1 MANLILA
8 FCFAMANVNAR
19 AGDTMDATG
28 PTDGTNPPSESGEHG
43 RRTRKFFA
51 FDNGLTQVQRL
62 DEKAALLKKLGY
74 DGIGW
79 RVGVKPAEMIEA
91 LDKYSLRMI
100 STYTQGTVDA
110 NNPHYDKRLVDELAV
125 MKKHRTIIWLCL
137 IPGKNPSDEA
147 AVKVVNEVADLA
159 AEAGLDVVL
168 YPHVGFYVATVQ
180 DALRVTRKVDRPNV
194 GMSFNLCHFLK
205 LDNEKNLEA
214 VLKESAP
221 YLRLVSINGADSGD
235 TKRMGWDRLIRPL
248 GEGSFDVS
256 KVMKLLDEIGY
267 TGPVGLQCYSV
278 KGDNRENLK
287 KSITAWREI
296 AGRAAMRK

>member
-8 FCFAMANVNAR
+8 FCFAVANVNAR

-28 PTDGTNPPSESGEHG
+28 PADGTIPSSEEGEHG
-43 RRTRKFFA
+43 RQTREFFA
-51 FDNGLTQVQRL
+51 FDNGLTQVQSL
-62 DEKAALLKKLGY
+62 DEKAALLKELGY

-79 RVGVKPAEMIEA
+79 RVGVKPGEMIRA
-91 LDKYSLRMI
+91 LDKYDLRMI

-110 NNPHYDKRLVDELAV
+110 NNPHYDERLVDELDV

-147 AVKVVNEVADLA
+147 AVTVVNQVADLA
-159 AEAGLDVVL
+159 AVAGLDVVL

-180 DALRVTRKVDRPNV
+180 DALRVTRKVDRSNV

-205 LDNEKNLEA
+205 TDDGKNMEA
-214 VLKESAP
+214 ILKESAP
-221 YLRLVSINGADSGD
+221 YLRLVSINGADSGN
-235 TKRMGWDRLIRPL
+235 TKAMGWDRLIRPL
-248 GEGSFDVS
+248 GEGSFDVRR
-256 KVMKLLDEIGY
+256 VMMLLDKIGY
-267 TGPVGLQCYSV
+267 TGPVGLQCYNV

-287 KSITAWREI
+287 KSIRAWKKLGGLAPVE
-296 AGRAAMRK
+296 K